1 MAGRTGA
8 SPGRP
13 RASGIATEDPREEI
27 IQVATRLFAE
37 RGYERTSMTML
48 AEACGMKQSSLYYW
62 FANKREVL
70 RATAASNRQ
79 SVGAAEALGSIEAA
93 TPAKLYRVLYEDG
106 VAICEAPFDYNEI
119 ERLAAEHPDDLAS
132 FWDDYRALFTFIA
145 GLIRDGV
152 EQGALILGG
161 SETPEWAAALHAN
174 EGMQKAYRY
183 GSGDIAAQYPPVEA
197 AEGAG
202 DADRIRAF
210 ARRTASATVHSLL
223 VDRAALADVE
233 SDALA
238 LDLAAR
244 SGGAVG
250 GAHGLRD

>member
-13 RASGIATEDPREEI
+13 RASGIAAEDPREEI

-70 RATAASNRQ
+70 RATAATNRQ
-79 SVGAAEALGSIEAA
+79 SVGAAEALGPIEADV
-93 TPAKLYRVLYEDG
+93 PAKLYRVLYEDG

-132 FWDDYRALFTFIA
+132 FWDDYRTLFTFVA

-152 EQGALILGG
+152 EQGTLVLGG
-161 SETPEWAAALHAN
+161 SETPEWAAAAALHAN

-197 AEGAG
+197 AEGASET
-202 DADRIRAF
+202 DRIRAF
-210 ARRTASATVHSLL
+210 ARRTASATLHSLL

-233 SDALA
+233 RAALA
-238 LDLAAR
+238 LDLAA
-244 SGGAVG
+244 G
-250 GAHGLRD
+250 